1 MESIYQPLEF
11 LIYTT
16 IILLVIIGGF
26 LIKFLV
32 DLSALA
38 NSLQDFTKVMQSEL
52 EPAIREIKE
61 TLVNINNISTNVE
74 NQLNTL
80 QKGMQ
85 KGAAVVAETAT
96 VMGKHAQSFGK
107 LAAGSLGKGIVSGFL
122 YLISRKKK

>member
-38 NSLQDFTKVMQSEL
+38 NSLQDFTKVMQAEL

-74 NQLNTL
+74 NQINTL
-80 QKGMQ
+80 QKGVK
-85 KGAAVVAETAT
+85 KGAEAFAETAT
-96 VMGKHAQSFGK
+96 VVGKHARSFGK
-107 LAAGSLGKGIVSGFL
+107 VAFNTVGKNIFSGLL
-122 YLISRKKK
+122 YLISRKK